1 MALPISHGVVLPDKN
16 FETWLDAVRP
26 YMNAFERVTV
36 VRSPAGNDLN
46 RFRDITAVQAPL
58 VWHNNDA
65 LAHIRRA
72 YPMVVRVGHQPEY
85 PGGTGRGAQSRTAG
99 DPLANRTPKHIF
111 DRFVLEW

>member
-1 MALPISHGVVLPDKN
+1 MPLPISHAVVVPDKN

-58 VWHNNDA
+58 VWHQDDP

-72 YPMVVRVGHQPEY
+72 YPMVARVDIIPATTPAQL
-85 PGGTGRGAQSRTAG
+85 GAALQSRIAAG
-99 DPLANRTPKHIF
+99 D
-111 DRFVLEW
+111 